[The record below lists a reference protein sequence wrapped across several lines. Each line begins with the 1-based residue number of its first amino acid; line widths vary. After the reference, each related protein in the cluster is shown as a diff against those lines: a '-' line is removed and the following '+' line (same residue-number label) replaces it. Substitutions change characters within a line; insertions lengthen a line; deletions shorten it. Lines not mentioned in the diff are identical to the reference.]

1 MVAGIFVPDKVYRP
15 VGLTFKIDAGGRLSK
30 ASDADAKLLH
40 TVSKANKA
48 SPHSISWHK
57 TVRYGHIPHSCNK
70 FLHQAFHHVDKQF
83 GCYEKTMACSDADGY
98 SELLMPIAMANED
111 VQAVWPKVDISMQVS
126 EARATFQPIVNRGGQ
141 ITGFVIVLYGNGLCW
156 MLPKVSCVTTWL
168 QTSGH
173 LIVVLLMSTTDTSVS
188 SQPACHCYHASVGA
202 SVFIADV
209 NGLLHSWRSTGRC
222 GRPTALHKLCTAT
235 SPSSI

>member
-1 MVAGIFVPDKVYRP
+1 MF
-15 VGLTFKIDAGGRLSK
+15 
-30 ASDADAKLLH
+30 
-40 TVSKANKA
+40 
-48 SPHSISWHK
+48 
-57 TVRYGHIPHSCNK
+57 
-70 FLHQAFHHVDKQF
+70 
-83 GCYEKTMACSDADGY
+83 CSDADGY

-111 VQAVWPKVDISMQVS
+111 VQPVWPKVDISMQVS
-126 EARATFQPIVNRGGQ
+126 EATATFQPIVNRGGQ